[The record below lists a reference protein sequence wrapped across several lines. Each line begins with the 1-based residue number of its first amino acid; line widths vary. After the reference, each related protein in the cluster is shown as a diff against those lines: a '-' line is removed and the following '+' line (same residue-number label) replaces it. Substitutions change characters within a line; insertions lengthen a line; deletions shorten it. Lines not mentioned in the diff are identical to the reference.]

1 MLAVAE
7 ENEDGTALARVPTGM
22 HLLWVKAGK
31 LLPVDTGG
39 KIRSYNL
46 LRQLAAHHQ
55 LVLLSY
61 YGGTHDAAYEDEIR
75 QLFPGAEP
83 VHDGSSQSGLSLYM
97 DYARRLLSPVPY
109 AVAKFSSRRIRHT
122 VQALLDERR
131 FDVAVC
137 DFLSASGNFPRRLE
151 TPSVLFQHN
160 VESILWRRQAA
171 HEPNLLKRLAFTM
184 EASKMSRYE
193 RDAVRRFHRVIAVS
207 DHDRTA
213 MAEMTDPVR
222 VSVVPTGVDVEG
234 YRSASRASADRP
246 IVMFLGSMDWEANID
261 AANYFCRD
269 IWPSV
274 CSAVPGALLRIVGRA
289 PHLRVRRLA
298 SGSVDVTGTVPSV
311 VDYLKETA
319 VFVVPLRIGGG
330 TRLKIFEAMA
340 AEKAVVSTSIGAE
353 GLDVTDGRDIL
364 LADTARAFADSVIA
378 LLRDPVRRR
387 QLERAA
393 GQTAARHDWS
403 VIARRFEDVLRE
415 AIARPDPVDRLS
427 VEAARVEA

>member
-1 MLAVAE
+1 M
-7 ENEDGTALARVPTGM
+7 RV
-22 HLLWVKAGK
+22 LWVKAGK

-46 LRQLAAHHQ
+46 LRHLAAHHQ

-61 YGGTHDAAYEDEIR
+61 YGGQHVAGYEDEIR
-75 QLFPGAEP
+75 RHFPGAEP
-83 VHDGSSQSGLSLYM
+83 IHDGPSQNGLGLYL

-109 AVAKFSSRRIRHT
+109 AVAKFSSRRVRHT
-122 VQALLDERR
+122 VQTWLDERR

-160 VESILWRRQAA
+160 VESVLWKRQAT
-171 HEPNLLKRLAFTM
+171 HEPSLLKRIAFTV
-184 EASKMSRYE
+184 EAAKMSRYE
-193 RDAVRRFHRVIAVS
+193 RAAVRRFPRVIAVS
-207 DHDRTA
+207 ERDRGE
-213 MAEMTDPVR
+213 MARMTDPAR
-222 VSVVPTGVDVEG
+222 VSVVPTGVDVER
-234 YRSASRASADRP
+234 YRAASGTSPDRP
-246 IVMFLGSMDWEANID
+246 TVMFLGSMDWEANID
-261 AANYFCRD
+261 AVDYFCREM
-269 IWPSV
+269 WPSIR
-274 CSAVPGALLRIVGRA
+274 SAVPDAVLRIVGRS
-289 PHLRVRRLA
+289 PHPRVRRLA
-298 SGSVDVTGTVPSV
+298 SPSIDITGSVPSV
-311 VDYLKETA
+311 LDHLKETA
-319 VFVVPLRIGGG
+319 VFVVPLRVGGG

-364 LADTARAFADSVIA
+364 LADTARGFADSVIA

-415 AIARPDPVDRLS
+415 AIARPDRVDRLA
-427 VEAARVEA
+427 VATARVEA

>member
-1 MLAVAE
+1 M
-7 ENEDGTALARVPTGM
+7 RV
-22 HLLWVKAGK
+22 LWVKAGK

-46 LRQLAAHHQ
+46 LRQLAANHQ
-55 LVLLSY
+55 LLLLSY
-61 YGGTHDAAYEDEIR
+61 YGGKHDAAYEDEIR
-75 QLFPGAEP
+75 RHFPGAEP
-83 VHDGSSQSGLSLYM
+83 IHDGSPQNGFSLYM
-97 DYARRLLSPVPY
+97 DYARRVLSPVPY
-109 AVAKFSSRRIRHT
+109 AVAKFSSGRVRRS
-122 VQALLDERR
+122 VQALLAERR

-160 VESILWRRQAA
+160 VESVLWRRQAS
-171 HEPNLLKRLAFTM
+171 HEPNLLKRIAFTM
-184 EASKMSRYE
+184 EAAKMFRYE

-207 DHDRTA
+207 DHDRTL
-213 MAEMTDPVR
+213 MATMTDPVR
-222 VSVVPTGVDVEG
+222 LSVVPTGVDVEH
-234 YRSASRASADRP
+234 YRSASGVSPDRP

-261 AANYFCRD
+261 AVDYFCRE
-269 IWPSV
+269 IWPTV
-274 CSAVPGALLRIVGRA
+274 RSAVPDALLRIVGRS
-289 PHLRVRRLA
+289 PHLRVTRLA
-298 SGSVDVTGTVPSV
+298 SESVEVTGAVPSV
-311 VDYLKETA
+311 INHLRESA
-319 VFVVPLRIGGG
+319 VFVVPLRVGGG

-364 LADTARAFADSVIA
+364 LADTAREFGDSVIA

-403 VIARRFEDVLRE
+403 AVARRFEDVLNE
-415 AIARPDPVDRLS
+415 AIARPDPVHPLS